1 MLTRRSY
8 SVLPIAAV
16 FLSLAA
22 GCGEP
27 VKVPTS
33 YAKWAPEGDTI
44 FHIDYPEGWNAD
56 GAGKNQTQWATF
68 KKGGCLIDCKTN
80 VSSSLIGDISQ
91 SMNQMGGGGDALSPE
106 EMEERS
112 PAAAAHAWNMK
123 NSPPDAYGSY
133 KEEPKA
139 IAFQSGLGDA
149 RKSIFTGT
157 MMGRSVK
164 GYRASFL
171 TKDRGVIVFCH
182 CSAKDFEKMKPA
194 FDKVLESVRRGG

>member
-1 MLTRRSY
+1 MRTCHLC
-8 SVLPIAAV
+8 SVLPVAFV

-33 YAKWAPEGDTI
+33 YAKWEPEGDTI
-44 FHIDYPEGWNAD
+44 FHIDYPEGWKAE
-56 GAGKNQTQWATF
+56 GTGKNQAQWATF

-91 SMNQMGGGGDALSPE
+91 SMNQIGGGDALSPE

-112 PAAAAHAWNMK
+112 PTAAAHAWNLK

-133 KEEPKA
+133 KEEPQA

-149 RKSIFTGT
+149 RKSVFTGT
-157 MMGRSVK
+157 TMGRSVK

-171 TKDRGVIVFCH
+171 TKDRGVIVYCH
-182 CSAKDFEKMKPA
+182 CSAGEFEKMRPA